1 MKKFFAVGLGI
12 AAVAGVCYAIKKAM
26 ENYSYDECYGCEGC
40 DGCDGPAESADG
52 GSESDSG
59 DDTEFTDESED
70 GLRGVEGLGGAV
82 VLNGAHNTIPGDD
95 DIEKYA
101 KPTKELKDSK
111 LYNELL
117 GEEEVNKIL
126 DETFENEQTGVK
138 LDKETTSDAKE
149 TDDVKEADDVKETND
164 VKETDV
170 KAENP
175 NVSDI
180 KESIESIGGNLSR
193 LFNGVKDLTSE
204 KVEEISKRD
213 DVIKAKE
220 AMYSAMDKLNKIV
233 DEASPKAEKAIN
245 DVMATATVVVG
256 DAVKAGENFV
266 AEHPELTDLM
276 NKSVDTVKSTL
287 DATFGTG
294 FENPDVTAN
303 TPEDGSKLGD
313 MSEQSDDVPDISGVQ
328 STDGKSFE
336 TDLTEDEAVDKDTEL
351 EEEAMDDIN
360 DTDVPPDDGEDINTD
375 LT

>member
-12 AAVAGVCYAIKKAM
+12 AAVAGVCYAIKKVM
-26 ENYSYDECYGCEGC
+26 ESCSYDECYGCEGC
-40 DGCDGPAESADG
+40 DGCDGPAESADK

-82 VLNGAHNTIPGDD
+82 VLNGAHNTIPSDE

-126 DETFENEQTGVK
+126 DETFENEKTGVK
-138 LDKETTSDAKE
+138 LDKETTSDTKE
-149 TDDVKEADDVKETND
+149 TDN

-180 KESIESIGGNLSR
+180 KESIESIGGDLSK
-193 LFNGVKDLTSE
+193 LFNGVKGLTSE

-220 AMYSAMDKLNKIV
+220 AMYSAMDKLNKII

-245 DVMATATVVVG
+245 DAMATATVVVG

-266 AEHPELTDLM
+266 AEHPEITDLM
-276 NKSVDTVKSTL
+276 NKSVDTVKNTL
-287 DATFGTG
+287 DATFGAG

-303 TPEDGSKLGD
+303 APEDGSELGD
-313 MSEQSDDVPDISGVQ
+313 MGEQSDDVPDISGVQ

-336 TDLTEDEAVDKDTEL
+336 TDLTDDEAVDKDTEL
-351 EEEAMDDIN
+351 DEEAMDDIN

>member
-40 DGCDGPAESADG
+40 DGCDGPAESADS
-52 GSESDSG
+52 GSESGSG

-70 GLRGVEGLGGAV
+70 GLRGVEGLGGDV
-82 VLNGAHNTIPGDD
+82 VLNGAHTTIPSDD

-138 LDKETTSDAKE
+138 IDKEPTSE
-149 TDDVKEADDVKETND
+149 TKSEDVKVDN
-164 VKETDV
+164 
-170 KAENP
+170 N

-180 KESIESIGGNLSR
+180 KESIESIGGDLSK
-193 LFNGVKDLTSE
+193 LFNGVKGLTSE
-204 KVEEISKRD
+204 RVEEISKRD

-220 AMYSAMDKLNKIV
+220 AMYSAMDKLNKII

-266 AEHPELTDLM
+266 AEHPEITDLM
-276 NKSVDTVKSTL
+276 NKSVDTVKNTL
-287 DATFGTG
+287 DATFGAG

-303 TPEDGSKLGD
+303 APEDGSELGD
-313 MSEQSDDVPDISGVQ
+313 MGEQSDDVPDISGVQ

-336 TDLTEDEAVDKDTEL
+336 TDLTDDEAVDKDTEL
-351 EEEAMDDIN
+351 EEAMDDIN

>member
-40 DGCDGPAESADG
+40 EGCDGPAESADK
-52 GSESDSG
+52 GSESGSG

-70 GLRGVEGLGGAV
+70 GLRGVEGLGGDV
-82 VLNGAHNTIPGDD
+82 VLNGAHTTIPGDT
-95 DIEKYA
+95 DIENNA

-138 LDKETTSDAKE
+138 LDKETTADVKKADDAKE
-149 TDDVKEADDVKETND
+149 ND
-164 VKETDV
+164 VKENDV
-170 KAENP
+170 KTENP

-180 KESIESIGGNLSR
+180 KESIESIGGSLSR
-193 LFNGVKDLTSE
+193 LFNGVKGLTSE

-245 DVMATATVVVG
+245 DAMATATVVVG

-266 AEHPELTDLM
+266 AEHPEITDLM
-276 NKSVDTVKSTL
+276 NKSVDTVKNTL

-294 FENPDVTAN
+294 FDNLDVTAN
-303 TPEDGSKLGD
+303 AHEDGSELGD
-313 MSEQSDDVPDISGVQ
+313 IGEQSDDVPDISGVQ

-351 EEEAMDDIN
+351 EEAMDDIN

>member
-26 ENYSYDECYGCEGC
+26 ENCSYDECYGCEGC
-40 DGCDGPAESADG
+40 DGCDGPAESADN

-70 GLRGVEGLGGAV
+70 GLRGVEGLDGAV
-82 VLNGAHNTIPGDD
+82 VLNGAHNTIPSDD

-111 LYNELL
+111 IYNEIL

-126 DETFENEQTGVK
+126 DETFENEKTGVK
-138 LDKETTSDAKE
+138 LDKETTSE
-149 TDDVKEADDVKETND
+149 TKSEDVK
-164 VKETDV
+164 TDN
-170 KAENP
+170 K

-180 KESIESIGGNLSR
+180 KESIESIGGDLSK
-193 LFNGVKDLTSE
+193 LFNGVKGLTSE
-204 KVEEISKRD
+204 RVEEISKRD

-220 AMYSAMDKLNKIV
+220 AMYSAMDKLNKII

-266 AEHPELTDLM
+266 AEHPEITDLM
-276 NKSVDTVKSTL
+276 NKSVDTVKNTL
-287 DATFGTG
+287 DATFGVG

-303 TPEDGSKLGD
+303 APEDGSELGD

-336 TDLTEDEAVDKDTEL
+336 TDLTDDEAVDKDTEL
-351 EEEAMDDIN
+351 EEAMDDIN

>member
-12 AAVAGVCYAIKKAM
+12 AAVAGVCYAIKKVM
-26 ENYSYDECYGCEGC
+26 ESCSYDECYGCEGC
-40 DGCDGPAESADG
+40 DGCAGPAESADND
-52 GSESDSG
+52 SESGSG

-70 GLRGVEGLGGAV
+70 GLRGVEGLGGDV
-82 VLNGAHNTIPGDD
+82 VLNGAHATIPSDD
-95 DIEKYA
+95 DIENYA
-101 KPTKELKDSK
+101 KPTEELKDSK

-138 LDKETTSDAKE
+138 LDKENTAE
-149 TDDVKEADDVKETND
+149 TKSEDVKVDNK
-164 VKETDV
+164 
-170 KAENP
+170 

-180 KESIESIGGNLSR
+180 KESLESIGGDLSK
-193 LFNGVKDLTSE
+193 LFKGVKGLTSE

-256 DAVKAGENFV
+256 DAVKAGENFMS
-266 AEHPELTDLM
+266 EHPEITDLM
-276 NKSVDTVKSTL
+276 NKSVDTVKNTL
-287 DATFGTG
+287 DATFGTS

-303 TPEDGSKLGD
+303 TPEDGSELGD
-313 MSEQSDDVPDISGVQ
+313 MGEQSDDVPDISGVQ

-351 EEEAMDDIN
+351 EEEAMNDIN

>member
-40 DGCDGPAESADG
+40 EGCDGPAESADK

-70 GLRGVEGLGGAV
+70 GLRGVEGLGGDV
-82 VLNGAHNTIPGDD
+82 VLNGAHTTIPGDD
-95 DIEKYA
+95 DIENCA

-138 LDKETTSDAKE
+138 LDKETTSDVKK
-149 TDDVKEADDVKETND
+149 TDDA
-164 VKETDV
+164 KETDV

-193 LFNGVKDLTSE
+193 LFNGVKGLTSE

-266 AEHPELTDLM
+266 AEHPEITDLM

-294 FENPDVTAN
+294 FENLDVTAN
-303 TPEDGSKLGD
+303 TPEDGSELGD

>member
-40 DGCDGPAESADG
+40 EGCDGPAESADK

-82 VLNGAHNTIPGDD
+82 VLNGAHNTIPSDE

-126 DETFENEQTGVK
+126 DETFENEKTGVK
-138 LDKETTSDAKE
+138 LDKETTSDVKE
-149 TDDVKEADDVKETND
+149 TDDVKENS
-164 VKETDV
+164 V

-175 NVSDI
+175 SVSDI

-193 LFNGVKDLTSE
+193 LFNGVKGLTSE

-245 DVMATATVVVG
+245 DAMATATVMVG

-266 AEHPELTDLM
+266 AEHPEITDLM
-276 NKSVDTVKSTL
+276 TKSVDTVKNTL

-294 FENPDVTAN
+294 FDNLDVTAN
-303 TPEDGSKLGD
+303 AHEDGSELGD
-313 MSEQSDDVPDISGVQ
+313 IGEQSDDVPDISGVQ

-336 TDLTEDEAVDKDTEL
+336 TDLTDDEAVDKDTEL
-351 EEEAMDDIN
+351 EEAMDDIN

>member
-12 AAVAGVCYAIKKAM
+12 AAVAGVCYAIKKVM
-26 ENYSYDECYGCEGC
+26 ESCSYDECYGCEGC
-40 DGCDGPAESADG
+40 DGCDGPAESADK

-82 VLNGAHNTIPGDD
+82 VLNGAHNTIPSDE

-126 DETFENEQTGVK
+126 DETFENEKTGVK
-138 LDKETTSDAKE
+138 LDKETTSDTKE
-149 TDDVKEADDVKETND
+149 TDN

-180 KESIESIGGNLSR
+180 KESIESIGGDLSK
-193 LFNGVKDLTSE
+193 LFNGVKGLTSE

-220 AMYSAMDKLNKIV
+220 AMYSAMDKLNKII

-245 DVMATATVVVG
+245 DAMATATVVVG

-266 AEHPELTDLM
+266 AEHPEITDLM
-276 NKSVDTVKSTL
+276 NKSVDTVKNTL
-287 DATFGTG
+287 DATFGAG

-303 TPEDGSKLGD
+303 APEDGSELGD
-313 MSEQSDDVPDISGVQ
+313 MGEQSDDVPDISGVQ

-351 EEEAMDDIN
+351 EEAMDDIN

>member
-26 ENYSYDECYGCEGC
+26 ENCSYDECYGCEGC
-40 DGCDGPAESADG
+40 DGCDGPAESADK

-82 VLNGAHNTIPGDD
+82 VLNGAHNTIPSDE

-126 DETFENEQTGVK
+126 DETFENEKTGVK
-138 LDKETTSDAKE
+138 LDKETTSDVKG
-149 TDDVKEADDVKETND
+149 TDD

-170 KAENP
+170 KVENP
-175 NVSDI
+175 NVSNI
-180 KESIESIGGNLSR
+180 KESIESIGGDLSK
-193 LFNGVKDLTSE
+193 LFKGVKGLTSE
-204 KVEEISKRD
+204 KVDEISKRD

-245 DVMATATVVVG
+245 AAMATATVMVG

-266 AEHPELTDLM
+266 AEHPEITDLM

-303 TPEDGSKLGD
+303 TPEDGSELGD
-313 MSEQSDDVPDISGVQ
+313 IGEQSDDVPDISGVQ

>member
-26 ENYSYDECYGCEGC
+26 ENCSYDECYGCEGC
-40 DGCDGPAESADG
+40 DGCDGPAESADN

-70 GLRGVEGLGGAV
+70 GLRGVEGLDGAV
-82 VLNGAHNTIPGDD
+82 VLNGAHNTIPSDD

-111 LYNELL
+111 IYNEIL

-126 DETFENEQTGVK
+126 DETFENEKTGVK
-138 LDKETTSDAKE
+138 LDKETTSE
-149 TDDVKEADDVKETND
+149 TKSEDVK
-164 VKETDV
+164 TDN
-170 KAENP
+170 K

-180 KESIESIGGNLSR
+180 KESIESIGGDLSK
-193 LFNGVKDLTSE
+193 LFNGVKGLTSE
-204 KVEEISKRD
+204 RVEEISKRD

-220 AMYSAMDKLNKIV
+220 AMYSAMDKLNKII

-266 AEHPELTDLM
+266 AEHPEITDLM
-276 NKSVDTVKSTL
+276 NKSVDTVKNTL
-287 DATFGTG
+287 DATFGAG

-303 TPEDGSKLGD
+303 APEDGSELGD
-313 MSEQSDDVPDISGVQ
+313 MGEQSDDVPDISGVQ

-336 TDLTEDEAVDKDTEL
+336 TDLTDDEAVDKDTEL
-351 EEEAMDDIN
+351 EEAMDDIN

>member
-40 DGCDGPAESADG
+40 DGCDGPAESADN
-52 GSESDSG
+52 GSESGSG

-70 GLRGVEGLGGAV
+70 GLRGVEGLGGDV
-82 VLNGAHNTIPGDD
+82 VLNGAHTTIPGDD
-95 DIEKYA
+95 DIENCA

-126 DETFENEQTGVK
+126 DETFENEKTGVK

-149 TDDVKEADDVKETND
+149 TDDVKEND
-164 VKETDV
+164 VKD
-170 KAENP
+170 ENP

-180 KESIESIGGNLSR
+180 KESIESIGGNLSK
-193 LFNGVKDLTSE
+193 LFNGVKGLTSE

-245 DVMATATVVVG
+245 DAMATATVVVG

-266 AEHPELTDLM
+266 AEHPEITDLM
-276 NKSVDTVKSTL
+276 NKSVDTVKNTL

-294 FENPDVTAN
+294 FENPDITAN
-303 TPEDGSKLGD
+303 APEDGSELGD
-313 MSEQSDDVPDISGVQ
+313 MGEQSDDVPDISGVQ

-336 TDLTEDEAVDKDTEL
+336 TDLTEDEAVDKGTEPD
-351 EEEAMDDIN
+351 EEVIDDIN

>member
-40 DGCDGPAESADG
+40 EGCDGPADN

-82 VLNGAHNTIPGDD
+82 VLNGAHNTVPGDD

-126 DETFENEQTGVK
+126 DETFENEKTGVK
-138 LDKETTSDAKE
+138 IDKETTSD
-149 TDDVKEADDVKETND
+149 VKETGD
-164 VKETDV
+164 VRENGV

-180 KESIESIGGNLSR
+180 KESIESIGGDLSK
-193 LFNGVKDLTSE
+193 LFNGVKGLTSE

-220 AMYSAMDKLNKIV
+220 AMYSAMDKLNKII

-266 AEHPELTDLM
+266 AEHPEITDLM
-276 NKSVDTVKSTL
+276 DKSVDAVKNTL

-303 TPEDGSKLGD
+303 TPEDGSELGD
-313 MSEQSDDVPDISGVQ
+313 MGEQSDDVPDISGVQ

-336 TDLTEDEAVDKDTEL
+336 TDLTDDEAVDKDTEL
-351 EEEAMDDIN
+351 EEAMDDIN

>member
-26 ENYSYDECYGCEGC
+26 ENCSYDECYGCEGC
-40 DGCDGPAESADG
+40 DGCDGPAESADN

-82 VLNGAHNTIPGDD
+82 VLNGVHNTIPSDD
-95 DIEKYA
+95 DIENYA
-101 KPTKELKDSK
+101 KPTEELKDSK

-126 DETFENEQTGVK
+126 DETFENEHTGVK
-138 LDKETTSDAKE
+138 LNKETTSDVKENDDVKE
-149 TDDVKEADDVKETND
+149 TDDVKENG
-164 VKETDV
+164 V

-180 KESIESIGGNLSR
+180 KESIESIGGDLSK
-193 LFNGVKDLTSE
+193 LFNGVKGLTSE
-204 KVEEISKRD
+204 RVEEISKRD

-220 AMYSAMDKLNKIV
+220 AMYSAMDKLNKII

-266 AEHPELTDLM
+266 AEHPEITDLM
-276 NKSVDTVKSTL
+276 NKSVDTVKNTL
-287 DATFGTG
+287 DATFGAG

-303 TPEDGSKLGD
+303 APEDGSELGD
-313 MSEQSDDVPDISGVQ
+313 MGEQSDDVPDISGVQ

-336 TDLTEDEAVDKDTEL
+336 TDLTDDEAVDKDTEL
-351 EEEAMDDIN
+351 EEAMDDIN

>member
-12 AAVAGVCYAIKKAM
+12 AAVAGVCYAIKKAI
-26 ENYSYDECYGCEGC
+26 ENYSYDDCYGCEGC
-40 DGCDGPAESADG
+40 DGCDGPAESADN
-52 GSESDSG
+52 GSESGSG

-82 VLNGAHNTIPGDD
+82 VLNGAHTTIPGDD
-95 DIEKYA
+95 DIENCA
-101 KPTKELKDSK
+101 KPNKELKDSK

-138 LDKETTSDAKE
+138 LDKETTSDVKK
-149 TDDVKEADDVKETND
+149 TDDVKENS
-164 VKETDV
+164 V

-180 KESIESIGGNLSR
+180 KESIESIGGNLSK
-193 LFNGVKDLTSE
+193 LFNGVKGLTSE

-245 DVMATATVVVG
+245 AAMATATVVVG

-266 AEHPELTDLM
+266 AEHPEITDLM
-276 NKSVDTVKSTL
+276 NKSVDTVKNTL

-303 TPEDGSKLGD
+303 TPEDGSELEDIG
-313 MSEQSDDVPDISGVQ
+313 EQSDDVPDISGVQ

>member
-12 AAVAGVCYAIKKAM
+12 AAVAGVCYAIKKVM
-26 ENYSYDECYGCEGC
+26 ENCSYGECYGCEGC
-40 DGCDGPAESADG
+40 DGCDGPAESTDND
-52 GSESDSG
+52 SESGSG

-70 GLRGVEGLGGAV
+70 GLRGVEGLGGDV
-82 VLNGAHNTIPGDD
+82 VLNGAHATIPGDD
-95 DIEKYA
+95 DTENYA

-138 LDKETTSDAKE
+138 LDKETT
-149 TDDVKEADDVKETND
+149 DDVKETAD
-164 VKETDV
+164 AKETGV
-170 KAENP
+170 KAENQ

-193 LFNGVKDLTSE
+193 LFNGVKGLTSE

-245 DVMATATVVVG
+245 DVMATATVMVG

-266 AEHPELTDLM
+266 AEHPEITDLM
-276 NKSVDTVKSTL
+276 NKSVDTVKNTL

-303 TPEDGSKLGD
+303 TPEDGSELGD

>member
-12 AAVAGVCYAIKKAM
+12 AAVAGVCYAIKKVM
-26 ENYSYDECYGCEGC
+26 ESCSYDECYGCEGC
-40 DGCDGPAESADG
+40 DGCAGPAESADNDG
-52 GSESDSG
+52 ESGSG

-70 GLRGVEGLGGAV
+70 GLRGVEGLGGDV
-82 VLNGAHNTIPGDD
+82 VLNGAHATIPSDD
-95 DIEKYA
+95 DIENYA
-101 KPTKELKDSK
+101 KPTEELKDSK

-126 DETFENEQTGVK
+126 DETFGTEQTGVK
-138 LDKETTSDAKE
+138 IDKENTAE
-149 TDDVKEADDVKETND
+149 TKSEDVKVDNK
-164 VKETDV
+164 
-170 KAENP
+170 

-180 KESIESIGGNLSR
+180 KESLESIGGDLSK
-193 LFNGVKDLTSE
+193 LFKGVKGLTSE
-204 KVEEISKRD
+204 KVDEISKRD

-266 AEHPELTDLM
+266 AEHPEITDLM
-276 NKSVDTVKSTL
+276 NKSVDTVKNTL
-287 DATFGTG
+287 DATFGTS
-294 FENPDVTAN
+294 FENPDVTTN
-303 TPEDGSKLGD
+303 TPEDGSELEG
-313 MSEQSDDVPDISGVQ
+313 MHGQSDSVPDISGVQ
-328 STDGKSFE
+328 PTDGKSFE
-336 TDLTEDEAVDKDTEL
+336 TDLTEDEAVDKGTEP
-351 EEEAMDDIN
+351 EEEAMNDIN

>member
-26 ENYSYDECYGCEGC
+26 ENCSYDECYGCEGC
-40 DGCDGPAESADG
+40 DGCDGPAESADN

-82 VLNGAHNTIPGDD
+82 VLNGAHNTIPSDD

-126 DETFENEQTGVK
+126 DETFENEKTGVK
-138 LDKETTSDAKE
+138 LDKETTSE
-149 TDDVKEADDVKETND
+149 TKSEDVK
-164 VKETDV
+164 TDN
-170 KAENP
+170 K

-180 KESIESIGGNLSR
+180 KESLESIGGDLSK
-193 LFNGVKDLTSE
+193 LFNGVKGLTSE
-204 KVEEISKRD
+204 RVEEISKRD

-220 AMYSAMDKLNKIV
+220 AMYSAMDKLNKII

-266 AEHPELTDLM
+266 AEHPEITDLM
-276 NKSVDTVKSTL
+276 NKSVDTVKNTL
-287 DATFGTG
+287 DATFGVG

-303 TPEDGSKLGD
+303 APEDGSELGD

-336 TDLTEDEAVDKDTEL
+336 TDLTDDEAVDKDTEL
-351 EEEAMDDIN
+351 EEAMDDIN

>member
-26 ENYSYDECYGCEGC
+26 ENCSYDECYGCEGC
-40 DGCDGPAESADG
+40 DGCDGLAEYADK

-70 GLRGVEGLGGAV
+70 GLRGVEGLGGDV

-126 DETFENEQTGVK
+126 DETFENEKTGVK
-138 LDKETTSDAKE
+138 LDKETTSDVKE
-149 TDDVKEADDVKETND
+149 TDDVKENGAKV
-164 VKETDV
+164 
-170 KAENP
+170 ENP

-180 KESIESIGGNLSR
+180 KESIESIGGDLSK
-193 LFNGVKDLTSE
+193 LFNGVKGLTSE

-220 AMYSAMDKLNKIV
+220 AMYSAMDKLNKII

-266 AEHPELTDLM
+266 AEHPEITDLM
-276 NKSVDTVKSTL
+276 NKSVDTVKNTL
-287 DATFGTG
+287 DATFGAG
-294 FENPDVTAN
+294 FENPDVTADA
-303 TPEDGSKLGD
+303 PADGSELGD
-313 MSEQSDDVPDISGVQ
+313 MGEQSDDVPDISGVQ

-351 EEEAMDDIN
+351 EEAMDDIN

>member
-40 DGCDGPAESADG
+40 EGCDGPAKSADN
-52 GSESDSG
+52 GSESGSG

-82 VLNGAHNTIPGDD
+82 VLNGVHTTIPGDD
-95 DIEKYA
+95 NIENYA

-126 DETFENEQTGVK
+126 DETFENEKTGVK
-138 LDKETTSDAKE
+138 LDKETTSD
-149 TDDVKEADDVKETND
+149 

-170 KAENP
+170 KAENQ

-193 LFNGVKDLTSE
+193 LFNGVKGLTSE

-245 DVMATATVVVG
+245 DAMATATVMVG

-287 DATFGTG
+287 DAAFGTG

-303 TPEDGSKLGD
+303 TPEDGSELGD

>member
-26 ENYSYDECYGCEGC
+26 ENCSYDECYGCEGC
-40 DGCDGPAESADG
+40 DGCDGPAESADK
-52 GSESDSG
+52 GSESGSG
-59 DDTEFTDESED
+59 EDTEFTDESED

-95 DIEKYA
+95 DIENYA

-126 DETFENEQTGVK
+126 DETFENEKTGVK
-138 LDKETTSDAKE
+138 LAKETTADAKE
-149 TDDVKEADDVKETND
+149 TNTDVKENS
-164 VKETDV
+164 V

-180 KESIESIGGNLSR
+180 KESLESIGGDLSK
-193 LFNGVKDLTSE
+193 LFKGVKDLTSE

-266 AEHPELTDLM
+266 AEHPEITDLM
-276 NKSVDTVKSTL
+276 NKSVDTVKNTL
-287 DATFGTG
+287 DATFGAG
-294 FENPDVTAN
+294 FENPDVTTNA
-303 TPEDGSKLGD
+303 PEDGSELGD
-313 MSEQSDDVPDISGVQ
+313 MGEQSDDVPDISGVQ

-336 TDLTEDEAVDKDTEL
+336 TDLTDDEAVDKDTEL
-351 EEEAMDDIN
+351 EEAMDDIN

>member
-40 DGCDGPAESADG
+40 EGCNGPAEHTDNDS
-52 GSESDSG
+52 GSGSG

-82 VLNGAHNTIPGDD
+82 VLNGAHNTIPSDD

-138 LDKETTSDAKE
+138 LDKETTADAKE
-149 TDDVKEADDVKETND
+149 TDDAKETG
-164 VKETDV
+164 VKV
-170 KAENP
+170 ENP
-175 NVSDI
+175 NVSNI
-180 KESIESIGGNLSR
+180 KESIESIGGDLSK
-193 LFNGVKDLTSE
+193 LFKGVKGLTSE

-245 DVMATATVVVG
+245 DAMATATVMVG

-303 TPEDGSKLGD
+303 TPEDGSELGD
-313 MSEQSDDVPDISGVQ
+313 IGGQSDDVPDISGVQ

>member
-40 DGCDGPAESADG
+40 EGCDGPVKSADN
-52 GSESDSG
+52 GSESGSG

-70 GLRGVEGLGGAV
+70 GLRGVEGLGGDV
-82 VLNGAHNTIPGDD
+82 VLNGVHTTIPGDD
-95 DIEKYA
+95 NIENCA

-138 LDKETTSDAKE
+138 LDKETTSD
-149 TDDVKEADDVKETND
+149 

-175 NVSDI
+175 NVSNI
-180 KESIESIGGNLSR
+180 KESIESIGGDLSK
-193 LFNGVKDLTSE
+193 LFKGVKGLTSE
-204 KVEEISKRD
+204 KVDEISKRD
-213 DVIKAKE
+213 DVIEAKE

-245 DVMATATVVVG
+245 DAMATATVMVG

-276 NKSVDTVKSTL
+276 NKSVDTVKNTL
-287 DATFGTG
+287 DAAFGTG

-303 TPEDGSKLGD
+303 TPEDGDELGD
-313 MSEQSDDVPDISGVQ
+313 MGEQSDDVPDISGVQ

-336 TDLTEDEAVDKDTEL
+336 TDLTDDEAVDKDTEL
-351 EEEAMDDIN
+351 EEAMDDIN

>member
-12 AAVAGVCYAIKKAM
+12 AAVAGVCYAIKKVM
-26 ENYSYDECYGCEGC
+26 DNCSYDECYGCEGC
-40 DGCDGPAESADG
+40 DGCAGPEETADK
-52 GSESDSG
+52 GSESSSG

-82 VLNGAHNTIPGDD
+82 VLNGAHTTIPGDD
-95 DIEKYA
+95 DIENYA

-117 GEEEVNKIL
+117 GEEEVNRIL

-138 LDKETTSDAKE
+138 LDKETTAGTKSE
-149 TDDVKEADDVKETND
+149 DVK
-164 VKETDV
+164 TDN
-170 KAENP
+170 K

-180 KESIESIGGNLSR
+180 KESLESIGGDLSK
-193 LFNGVKDLTSE
+193 LFKGVKGLTSE

-245 DVMATATVVVG
+245 DVMATTTAVVG

-266 AEHPELTDLM
+266 AEHPEITDLM
-276 NKSVDTVKSTL
+276 YKSVDTVKNTL
-287 DATFGTG
+287 DATFGTS

-303 TPEDGSKLGD
+303 TPEDGSELGG
-313 MSEQSDDVPDISGVQ
+313 MGEQSDGVPDISGVQ
-328 STDGKSFE
+328 PTDGKSFE
-336 TDLTEDEAVDKDTEL
+336 TDLTEDEAVDKDTEP

>member
-40 DGCDGPAESADG
+40 EGCDGPADK

-95 DIEKYA
+95 DIENCA

-138 LDKETTSDAKE
+138 LDKEQTGVKLDKETTADAKE
-149 TDDVKEADDVKETND
+149 TDDVKETG
-164 VKETDV
+164 V

-180 KESIESIGGNLSR
+180 KESIESIGGNLSK
-193 LFNGVKDLTSE
+193 LFNGVKGLTSE

-266 AEHPELTDLM
+266 AEHPEITDLM

-303 TPEDGSKLGD
+303 TPEDGSELGD
-313 MSEQSDDVPDISGVQ
+313 MEEQSDDVPDISGVQ

-336 TDLTEDEAVDKDTEL
+336 TDLTEDEAVDKDTEP

>member
-26 ENYSYDECYGCEGC
+26 ENCSYDECYGCEGC
-40 DGCDGPAESADG
+40 EGCGGPAESTDND
-52 GSESDSG
+52 SESGSG

-95 DIEKYA
+95 DIENYA

-138 LDKETTSDAKE
+138 LAKETTADAE
-149 TDDVKEADDVKETND
+149 ETND

-170 KAENP
+170 KVENP
-175 NVSDI
+175 NVSNI
-180 KESIESIGGNLSR
+180 KESIESIGGDLSK
-193 LFNGVKDLTSE
+193 LFKGVKGLTSE
-204 KVEEISKRD
+204 KVDEISKRD

-245 DVMATATVVVG
+245 DAMATATVMVG

-303 TPEDGSKLGD
+303 TPEDGSELGD

>member
-40 DGCDGPAESADG
+40 EGCDGPTDK
-52 GSESDSG
+52 GSKSDSG
-59 DDTEFTDESED
+59 DDAEFTDESED
-70 GLRGVEGLGGAV
+70 GLRGVDGLGGNV
-82 VLNGAHNTIPGDD
+82 VLNGAHTTIPCDD

-138 LDKETTSDAKE
+138 LDKETTSDVNE
-149 TDDVKEADDVKETND
+149 TDA
-164 VKETDV
+164 
-170 KAENP
+170 KAENQ

-180 KESIESIGGNLSR
+180 KESIESIGGDLSK

-213 DVIKAKE
+213 DVIKARE
-220 AMYSAMDKLNKIV
+220 AMYSAMDKLNKII

-245 DVMATATVVVG
+245 DVMATATVVVS

-266 AEHPELTDLM
+266 AEHPEITDLM
-276 NKSVDTVKSTL
+276 NKSVDTVKNTL

-294 FENPDVTAN
+294 FENPDITAN
-303 TPEDGSKLGD
+303 TPEDGSELGD
-313 MSEQSDDVPDISGVQ
+313 MDEQSDDVPDISGVQ

>member
-12 AAVAGVCYAIKKAM
+12 AAVAGVCYAIKKVM
-26 ENYSYDECYGCEGC
+26 ENCSYDECYGCEGC
-40 DGCDGPAESADG
+40 DGCDGPAESTDSD
-52 GSESDSG
+52 SESGSG

-70 GLRGVEGLGGAV
+70 GLRGVEGLGGDV
-82 VLNGAHNTIPGDD
+82 VLNGAHTTIPGDD

-138 LDKETTSDAKE
+138 LDKETTADAKE
-149 TDDVKEADDVKETND
+149 TDDAKETAD
-164 VKETDV
+164 AKETGV
-170 KAENP
+170 KAENQ

-193 LFNGVKDLTSE
+193 LFNGVKGLTSE

-266 AEHPELTDLM
+266 AEHPEITDLM

-294 FENPDVTAN
+294 FDNPDVTAN
-303 TPEDGSKLGD
+303 TPEDGSELGD

-336 TDLTEDEAVDKDTEL
+336 TDLTEDEAVDKDNEL

>member
-26 ENYSYDECYGCEGC
+26 ENCSYDECYGCEGC
-40 DGCDGPAESADG
+40 DGCDGPAESADN

-70 GLRGVEGLGGAV
+70 GLRGVEGLDGAV
-82 VLNGAHNTIPGDD
+82 VLNGAHNTIPSDD

-111 LYNELL
+111 IYNEIL

-126 DETFENEQTGVK
+126 DETFENEKTGVK
-138 LDKETTSDAKE
+138 LDKETTSE
-149 TDDVKEADDVKETND
+149 TKSEDVK
-164 VKETDV
+164 TDN
-170 KAENP
+170 K

-180 KESIESIGGNLSR
+180 KESIESIGGDLSK
-193 LFNGVKDLTSE
+193 LFNGVKGLTSE
-204 KVEEISKRD
+204 RVEEISKRD

-220 AMYSAMDKLNKIV
+220 AMYSAMDKLNKII

-266 AEHPELTDLM
+266 AEHPEITDLM
-276 NKSVDTVKSTL
+276 NKSVDTVKNTL
-287 DATFGTG
+287 DATFGVG

-303 TPEDGSKLGD
+303 APEDGSELGD
-313 MSEQSDDVPDISGVQ
+313 MGEQSDDVPDISGVQ

-336 TDLTEDEAVDKDTEL
+336 TDLTDDEAVDKDTEL
-351 EEEAMDDIN
+351 EEAMDDIN

>member
-26 ENYSYDECYGCEGC
+26 ENYSYDDCYGCEGC
-40 DGCDGPAESADG
+40 EGCGGPAESTDND
-52 GSESDSG
+52 SDSGSG

-82 VLNGAHNTIPGDD
+82 VLNGAHTTIPGDD
-95 DIEKYA
+95 DIENYA

-138 LDKETTSDAKE
+138 LDKETTADAKE
-149 TDDVKEADDVKETND
+149 TTADVKGNS
-164 VKETDV
+164 V

-180 KESIESIGGNLSR
+180 KESIESIGEDLSK
-193 LFNGVKDLTSE
+193 LFKGVKDLTSE
-204 KVEEISKRD
+204 KVEEVSKRD

-303 TPEDGSKLGD
+303 TPEDGDELGD
-313 MSEQSDDVPDISGVQ
+313 MSEQSDGVPDISGVQ

>member
-12 AAVAGVCYAIKKAM
+12 AAIAGVCYAIKKVM
-26 ENYSYDECYGCEGC
+26 EDHLYDECYGCQGCEGC
-40 DGCDGPAESADG
+40 GGPAESTDND
-52 GSESDSG
+52 SESGSG

-70 GLRGVEGLGGAV
+70 GLRGVEGLGGDV
-82 VLNGAHNTIPGDD
+82 VLNGAHTTIPNDD
-95 DIEKYA
+95 DIEKHA
-101 KPTKELKDSK
+101 KPTEELKDSK

-126 DETFENEQTGVK
+126 DETFENEHTGVK
-138 LDKETTSDAKE
+138 LDKGTAAETKSE
-149 TDDVKEADDVKETND
+149 DVKEDNK
-164 VKETDV
+164 
-170 KAENP
+170 

-180 KESIESIGGNLSR
+180 KESIESIGGDLSK
-193 LFNGVKDLTSE
+193 LFNGVKGLTSE
-204 KVEEISKRD
+204 RVEEISKRD

-220 AMYSAMDKLNKIV
+220 AMYSAMDKLNKII

-266 AEHPELTDLM
+266 AEHPEITDLM
-276 NKSVDTVKSTL
+276 NKSVDTVKNTL
-287 DATFGTG
+287 DATFGAG

-303 TPEDGSKLGD
+303 APEDGSELGD
-313 MSEQSDDVPDISGVQ
+313 MGEQSDDVPDISGVQ

-336 TDLTEDEAVDKDTEL
+336 TDLTDDEAVDKDTEL
-351 EEEAMDDIN
+351 EEAMDDIN

>member
-26 ENYSYDECYGCEGC
+26 ENCSYDECYGCDGC
-40 DGCDGPAESADG
+40 DGCDGPAESADN

-70 GLRGVEGLGGAV
+70 GLRGVEGLGGDV
-82 VLNGAHNTIPGDD
+82 VLNGAHTTIPGDD

-126 DETFENEQTGVK
+126 DETFENEKTGVK
-138 LDKETTSDAKE
+138 LDKETTSDVKE
-149 TDDVKEADDVKETND
+149 TDDVQDTEDVKDNG
-164 VKETDV
+164 V

-175 NVSDI
+175 NVSNI
-180 KESIESIGGNLSR
+180 KESIESIGGDLSK
-193 LFNGVKDLTSE
+193 LFNGVKGLTSE
-204 KVEEISKRD
+204 RVEEISKRD

-220 AMYSAMDKLNKIV
+220 AMYSAMDKLNKII
-233 DEASPKAEKAIN
+233 DDASPKAEKAIN

-266 AEHPELTDLM
+266 AEHPEITDLM
-276 NKSVDTVKSTL
+276 NKSVDTVKNTL

-303 TPEDGSKLGD
+303 TPEDGSELGD
-313 MSEQSDDVPDISGVQ
+313 MGEQSDDVPDISGVQ

-336 TDLTEDEAVDKDTEL
+336 TDLTDDEAVDKDTEL
-351 EEEAMDDIN
+351 EEAMDDIN

>member
-40 DGCDGPAESADG
+40 EGCDGPAEFADK

-70 GLRGVEGLGGAV
+70 GLRGVEGLGGDV
-82 VLNGAHNTIPGDD
+82 VLNGAHNTIPSDD

-126 DETFENEQTGVK
+126 DETFENEQTSVKLDKETTSVK
-138 LDKETTSDAKE
+138 LDKETTSDAKD
-149 TDDVKEADDVKETND
+149 TTTDVKENSAKV
-164 VKETDV
+164 
-170 KAENP
+170 ENP

-180 KESIESIGGNLSR
+180 KESIESIGGNLSK
-193 LFNGVKDLTSE
+193 LFNGVKGLTSE

-245 DVMATATVVVG
+245 DAMATATVMVG

-266 AEHPELTDLM
+266 AEHPEITDLM
-276 NKSVDTVKSTL
+276 NKSVDTVKNTL

-294 FENPDVTAN
+294 FDNPDVTAN
-303 TPEDGSKLGD
+303 TPEDGSELGD
-313 MSEQSDDVPDISGVQ
+313 MGEQSDDVPDISGVQ

>member
-26 ENYSYDECYGCEGC
+26 ESCSYDECYGCEGC
-40 DGCDGPAESADG
+40 DGCDGPAESADK

-82 VLNGAHNTIPGDD
+82 VLNGAHNTIPSDE

-126 DETFENEQTGVK
+126 DETFENEKTGVK
-138 LDKETTSDAKE
+138 LDKETTSE
-149 TDDVKEADDVKETND
+149 TKSE
-164 VKETDV
+164 DV

-193 LFNGVKDLTSE
+193 LFNGVKGLTSE

-266 AEHPELTDLM
+266 AEHPEITDLM
-276 NKSVDTVKSTL
+276 NKSVDTVKNTL

-303 TPEDGSKLGD
+303 TPEDGGELGD
-313 MSEQSDDVPDISGVQ
+313 IGEQSDDVPDISGVQ

>member
-12 AAVAGVCYAIKKAM
+12 AAVAGVCYAIKKVM
-26 ENYSYDECYGCEGC
+26 ENCSYDECYGCEGC
-40 DGCDGPAESADG
+40 DGCDGPAESTDHD
-52 GSESDSG
+52 SESGSG

-101 KPTKELKDSK
+101 EPTKELKDSK

-126 DETFENEQTGVK
+126 DETFENEQTGIK
-138 LDKETTSDAKE
+138 LDKETTADAKE
-149 TDDVKEADDVKETND
+149 TAD

-170 KAENP
+170 KVENP
-175 NVSDI
+175 NVSNI
-180 KESIESIGGNLSR
+180 KESIESIGGDLSK
-193 LFNGVKDLTSE
+193 LFKGVKGLTSE

-266 AEHPELTDLM
+266 AEHPEITDLM

-294 FENPDVTAN
+294 FENPDVTDN
-303 TPEDGSKLGD
+303 TPEDGNELGD
-313 MSEQSDDVPDISGVQ
+313 MSEQSDGVPDISGVQ

-336 TDLTEDEAVDKDTEL
+336 TDLTEDETVDKDTEL
-351 EEEAMDDIN
+351 EEEVMDDIN

>member
-12 AAVAGVCYAIKKAM
+12 AAVAGVCYAIKKVM
-26 ENYSYDECYGCEGC
+26 ENCSYDECYGCEGC
-40 DGCDGPAESADG
+40 DGCGGPAESTDND
-52 GSESDSG
+52 SESGSG

-82 VLNGAHNTIPGDD
+82 VLNGAHTTIPGDD
-95 DIEKYA
+95 DIENYA

-138 LDKETTSDAKE
+138 LDKETTAETKSEDAKV
-149 TDDVKEADDVKETND
+149 DNK
-164 VKETDV
+164 
-170 KAENP
+170 

-180 KESIESIGGNLSR
+180 KESVESIGGDLSR
-193 LFNGVKDLTSE
+193 LFKGVKGLTSE

-266 AEHPELTDLM
+266 AEHPEITDLM

-303 TPEDGSKLGD
+303 TPEDGSELGD

>member
-26 ENYSYDECYGCEGC
+26 ENCSYDECYGCEGC
-40 DGCDGPAESADG
+40 DGCDGPAESADD
-52 GSESDSG
+52 GSKSGSG

-126 DETFENEQTGVK
+126 DETFENEKTGVK

-149 TDDVKEADDVKETND
+149 TDDAKETG
-164 VKETDV
+164 V
-170 KAENP
+170 KAENL
-175 NVSDI
+175 NVSNI
-180 KESIESIGGNLSR
+180 KESIESIGGDLSK
-193 LFNGVKDLTSE
+193 LFNGVKGLTSE
-204 KVEEISKRD
+204 RVEEISKRD

-220 AMYSAMDKLNKIV
+220 AMYSAMDKLNKII

-266 AEHPELTDLM
+266 AEHPEITDLM
-276 NKSVDTVKSTL
+276 NKSVDTVKNTL
-287 DATFGTG
+287 DATFGAG

-303 TPEDGSKLGD
+303 TPEDGSELGD
-313 MSEQSDDVPDISGVQ
+313 MGEQSDDVPDISGVQ

-336 TDLTEDEAVDKDTEL
+336 TDLTDDEAVDKDTEL
-351 EEEAMDDIN
+351 EEAMDDIN

>member
-40 DGCDGPAESADG
+40 EGCDGPAESTDHD
-52 GSESDSG
+52 SESGSG

-70 GLRGVEGLGGAV
+70 GLRGVEGLGGDV
-82 VLNGAHNTIPGDD
+82 VLNGTHTTIPGDD

-138 LDKETTSDAKE
+138 LDKETTA
-149 TDDVKEADDVKETND
+149 D

-170 KAENP
+170 KAENQ

-193 LFNGVKDLTSE
+193 LFNGVKGLTSE

-245 DVMATATVVVG
+245 GVMATAAVVVG

-266 AEHPELTDLM
+266 AEHPEITDLM

-303 TPEDGSKLGD
+303 TPEDGSELGD

-351 EEEAMDDIN
+351 EEEAIDDIN

>member
-1 MKKFFAVGLGI
+1 
-12 AAVAGVCYAIKKAM
+12 M

-40 DGCDGPAESADG
+40 DGCDGPAKSADG

-70 GLRGVEGLGGAV
+70 GLRGVEGLGGDV
-82 VLNGAHNTIPGDD
+82 VLNGAHTTIPGDD
-95 DIEKYA
+95 DIENCA

-138 LDKETTSDAKE
+138 LDKETTSDVKKTDDANE
-149 TDDVKEADDVKETND
+149 TDDA
-164 VKETDV
+164 KETDV
-170 KAENP
+170 KDENP

-193 LFNGVKDLTSE
+193 LFNGVKGLTSE

-245 DVMATATVVVG
+245 DAMATATVVVG

-266 AEHPELTDLM
+266 AEHPEITDLM
-276 NKSVDTVKSTL
+276 NKSVDTVKNTL
-287 DATFGTG
+287 DAAFGTG

-303 TPEDGSKLGD
+303 TPEAGGELGD
-313 MSEQSDDVPDISGVQ
+313 MGEQSDDVPDISGVQ

-336 TDLTEDEAVDKDTEL
+336 TDLTEDEAVNKDTEL

-360 DTDVPPDDGEDINTD
+360 DTDVPPDDG
-375 LT
+375 

>member
-12 AAVAGVCYAIKKAM
+12 AAVAGVCYAIKKVM
-26 ENYSYDECYGCEGC
+26 ENCSYDECYGCEGC
-40 DGCDGPAESADG
+40 DGCGGPAESTDND
-52 GSESDSG
+52 SESGSG

-82 VLNGAHNTIPGDD
+82 VLNGAHTTIPGDD
-95 DIEKYA
+95 DIENYA

-138 LDKETTSDAKE
+138 LDKETTAETKSEDAKV
-149 TDDVKEADDVKETND
+149 DNK
-164 VKETDV
+164 
-170 KAENP
+170 

-180 KESIESIGGNLSR
+180 KESVESIGGDLSR
-193 LFNGVKDLTSE
+193 LFKGVKGLTSE

-266 AEHPELTDLM
+266 AEHPEITDLM

-294 FENPDVTAN
+294 FEDPDVTAN
-303 TPEDGSKLGD
+303 TPEDGSELGD

>member
-12 AAVAGVCYAIKKAM
+12 AAVAGVCYAIKKVM
-26 ENYSYDECYGCEGC
+26 ETCSYDECYGCEGC
-40 DGCDGPAESADG
+40 DGCVGPAESADNN
-52 GSESDSG
+52 SESGSG

-70 GLRGVEGLGGAV
+70 GLRGVEGLGGDV
-82 VLNGAHNTIPGDD
+82 VLNGAHTTIPSDD
-95 DIEKYA
+95 DIENYA
-101 KPTKELKDSK
+101 KPTEELKDSK

-126 DETFENEQTGVK
+126 DETFGNEQTGVK
-138 LDKETTSDAKE
+138 LDKENTAE
-149 TDDVKEADDVKETND
+149 TKSEDVKVGNK
-164 VKETDV
+164 
-170 KAENP
+170 

-180 KESIESIGGNLSR
+180 KESIESIGGDLSK
-193 LFNGVKDLTSE
+193 LFKGVKSLTSE

-266 AEHPELTDLM
+266 AEHPEITDLM
-276 NKSVDTVKSTL
+276 NKSVDTVKNTL
-287 DATFGTG
+287 DATFGTS

-303 TPEDGSKLGD
+303 THEDGSELEG
-313 MSEQSDDVPDISGVQ
+313 MRGQSDGVPDISGVQ
-328 STDGKSFE
+328 PTDGKSFE
-336 TDLTEDEAVDKDTEL
+336 TDLTEDEAVDKGTEP
-351 EEEAMDDIN
+351 EEEAMNDIN